1 MNIATAPEMS
11 SRKVAGPTAPLTA
24 PWRIGVDVG
33 GTFTDLVLADG
44 AGGLFTF
51 KAPTNTSNPA
61 AGVMAA
67 VDLAASGLGLSVRDV
82 LGNCRVFVHGSTI
95 ATNTI
100 LERKGAV
107 VGLLTTEGF
116 RDSLEIRRGI
126 RENAWDHRTPFPEVL
141 VPRRLRLPVLERMSK
156 DGFPLLRPD
165 PDSIARA
172 LDVFE
177 REGVTSIAICFLNS
191 YRNASHERACA
202 EMIRKRQPKT
212 WLSISADIA
221 PVIGE
226 YERTSTAVLNAYV
239 TPRVVP
245 YLRQLEQDLR
255 ARGLSHP
262 LLLIQS
268 NGGAASV
275 EQLVDRAVMLALS
288 GPAAGASA
296 LRAVAGMAG
305 RDDLLL
311 MEIGGTSCDVTLM
324 NGGEIAM
331 VDTFALNDYHF
342 TLPSVDIHS
351 ISGGGG
357 TIATVDAGGLL
368 QVGPHGAGARPGPA
382 CYGFGG
388 TDATVTDAQV
398 VLGRLRSGAFANG
411 LIGLDAE
418 LARSA
423 IERNV
428 GSKLGLD
435 AVSAASG
442 VIRLLEQSLQHAIER
457 VSVERGH
464 DPRRF
469 MLVAGGG
476 AGALHAAD
484 VARALGCPTVYVPR
498 LAGVFC
504 AFGMCSTDIRQ
515 DFRATWLKPLS
526 EGSVAAIEKGFSE
539 LTVAAE
545 ARLAVSGFALSDM
558 AFERG
563 FDLRYVGQQ
572 WPLQVPAPSLDI
584 ARIRSDFEARH
595 ERQFGHHQP
604 NGQIEIVHLR
614 LAAIGHLAE
623 LRSPD
628 RTRTTAKPVPYAHR
642 HVHLGT
648 KAGFQAVPIYDGNQ
662 LRPGQ
667 SLGGPAI
674 IEERNTTILVGPHDR
689 LEIDASDNFLIQV
702 APAAGLAR

>member
-1 MNIATAPEMS
+1 MNIASAPDERPRPGEAS
-11 SRKVAGPTAPLTA
+11 LTP

-44 AGGLFTF
+44 VGGLFTF
-51 KAPTNTSNPA
+51 KAPTNISNPA

-67 VDLAASGLGLSVRDV
+67 VDLAASDLGLSIQDV
-82 LGNCRVFVHGSTI
+82 LGKCRVFVHGSTI
-95 ATNTI
+95 VTNTI

-116 RDSLEIRRGI
+116 RDALEIRRGI
-126 RENAWDHRTPFPEVL
+126 REDAWDHRSPFPEVL
-141 VPRRLRLPVLERMSK
+141 VPRRLRLPIRERMSK
-156 DGFPLLRPD
+156 DGLPLLPPD

-172 LDVFE
+172 LDLFQ
-177 REGVTSIAICFLNS
+177 REGVTSIAICLLNS
-191 YRNASHERACA
+191 YRNDSHERACA
-202 EMIRKRQPKT
+202 ELVRKRWPEM

-296 LRAVAGMAG
+296 LRAVAKMAG
-305 RDDLLL
+305 REDLLL

-324 NGGEIAM
+324 NRGEIAM
-331 VDTFALNDYHF
+331 VDTFTLNDYHF
-342 TLPSVDIHS
+342 TLPSVDIHT

-368 QVGPHGAGARPGPA
+368 QVGPRGAGARPGPA

-388 TDATVTDAQV
+388 EDATVTDAQV
-398 VLGRLRSGAFANG
+398 ALGRLRSGAFAHG
-411 LIGLDAE
+411 LVELDAGR
-418 LARSA
+418 ARSA

-435 AVSAASG
+435 AVTAASG
-442 VIRLLEQSLQHAIER
+442 VVRLLEQSLQHAIER

-469 MLVAGGG
+469 VLVAGGG

-484 VARALGCPTVYVPR
+484 VARSLGCPTVYVPR

-515 DFRATWLKPLS
+515 DFRATWLELLN
-526 EGSVAAIEKGFSE
+526 EGSVESLEKGFAE

-545 ARLAVSGFALSDM
+545 ARLAVSGFSLSDL

-572 WPLQVPAPSLDI
+572 WPLQVPAPSLEI
-584 ARIRSDFEARH
+584 ARIRADFEARH
-595 ERQFGHHQP
+595 EREFGHYQP

-614 LAAIGHLAE
+614 LAGVGHLTQVH
-623 LRSPD
+623 SPD
-628 RTRTTAKPVPYAHR
+628 RATT
-642 HVHLGT
+642 
-648 KAGFQAVPIYDGNQ
+648 
-662 LRPGQ
+662 
-667 SLGGPAI
+667 
-674 IEERNTTILVGPHDR
+674 
-689 LEIDASDNFLIQV
+689 
-702 APAAGLAR
+702 

>member
-1 MNIATAPEMS
+1 MSIAELVDERLPAAVS
-11 SRKVAGPTAPLTA
+11 GLVA

-44 AGGLFTF
+44 AGALFTF
-51 KAPTNTSNPA
+51 KAPTNSSNPA
-61 AGVMAA
+61 AGVMDA
-67 VDLAASGLGLSVRDV
+67 VELAAKGLGLSVQEL

-126 RENAWDHRTPFPEVL
+126 RDDAWDHRSPFPEVL
-141 VPRRLRLPVLERMSK
+141 VPRSRRLPVSERIDK
-156 DGFPLLRPD
+156 NGRAVRPLD
-165 PDSIARA
+165 PDSIVAA
-172 LDVFE
+172 LDSFE
-177 REGVTSIAICFLNS
+177 RDGVTSIAICFLNS
-191 YRNASHERACA
+191 FRNDMHERACA
-202 EMIRKRQPKT
+202 ELIRQRWPEM

-221 PVIGE
+221 PVMGE
-226 YERTSTAVLNAYV
+226 YERTSTTVLNAYV

-245 YLRQLEQDLR
+245 YLRQLERDLR
-255 ARGLSHP
+255 VRGLVHP

-275 EQLVDRAVMLALS
+275 EQLTDRAVMLSLS

-296 LRAVAGMAG
+296 LRAVAEMAG

-331 VDTFALNDYHF
+331 VDAFALNDYHF

-357 TIATVDAGGLL
+357 TIASVDSGGLL
-368 QVGPHGAGARPGPA
+368 HVGPHGAGARPGPA

-388 TDATVTDAQV
+388 DNATVTDAQV
-398 VLGRLRSGAFANG
+398 VLGRLHSGAFANG
-411 LIGLDAE
+411 LIKLDAE
-418 LARSA
+418 RARVA
-423 IERNV
+423 IERHI
-428 GSKLGLD
+428 GSRLGLD
-435 AVSAASG
+435 VVTAASG
-442 VIRLLEQSLQHAIER
+442 IIRVLEQSLQHAIER
-457 VSVERGH
+457 ISVERGH

-469 MLVAGGG
+469 TLVAGGG
-476 AGALHAAD
+476 AGALHAVA
-484 VARALGCPTVYVPR
+484 VARSLGCPAVYVPR

-515 DFRATWLKPLS
+515 DFRMTWLRLLDES
-526 EGSVAAIEKGFSE
+526 CLNGVEQGFSG
-539 LTVAAE
+539 LISMAQ
-545 ARLAVSGFALSDM
+545 ARLAVSGFSLSDLS
-558 AFERG
+558 FERA
-563 FDLRYVGQQ
+563 FDLRYLGQQ
-572 WPLQVPAPSLDI
+572 WTLQVPAPSLDMG
-584 ARIRSDFEARH
+584 RIRADFEARH
-595 ERQFGHHQP
+595 DRQFGHHQP

-614 LAAIGHLAE
+614 LAGIGRLAQV
-623 LRSPD
+623 RPPD
-628 RTRTTAKPVPYAHR
+628 HARTEIEPVPYEHR
-642 HVHLGT
+642 SIYLDT
-648 KAGFQAVPIYDGNQ
+648 ESGFRTVPIYDGNQ

-667 SLGGPAI
+667 KLKGPAL
-674 IEERNTTILVGPHDR
+674 IEERNTTILVGPGDR
-689 LEIDASDNFLIQV
+689 LEVDASDNFLIDV
-702 APAAGLAR
+702 AALAGAVE